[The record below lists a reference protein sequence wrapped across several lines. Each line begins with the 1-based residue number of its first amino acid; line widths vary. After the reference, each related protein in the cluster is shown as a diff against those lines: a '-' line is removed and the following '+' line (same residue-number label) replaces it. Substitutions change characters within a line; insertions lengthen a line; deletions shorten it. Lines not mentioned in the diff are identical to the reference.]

1 MEGVIVAG
9 GGQRVVVSANH
20 WGKGCEVLGPVQVVV
35 MIAVEMRG
43 AVVDA

>member
-20 WGKGCEVLGPVQVVV
+20 WGEYCDVLYPVVV
-35 MIAVEMRG
+35 VCVAVEMGG

>member
-20 WGKGCEVLGPVQVVV
+20 GWECCKVLGPRVVV
-35 MIAVEMRG
+35 GSVVEMRC